1 MASSSQVSA
10 LLCLDTTNISISR
23 DNMIW
28 RFELSSTFSKRRTG
42 RRELADQLFLAGR
55 EHGAATVMFHASL
68 AGQHG
73 LAATDTKTLDTL
85 LRLGPLTAGELA
97 QHTGLATASV
107 TALIDRLER
116 KGMVRRARDP
126 QDRRRVIVEP
136 VRKQSAADDA
146 LFTSIRRSYEGLL
159 DRYTEEQLETILDF
173 LRQSAATTRRVTADL
188 ERKHQRLG
196 QAT

>member
-1 MASSSQVSA
+1 MSA
-10 LLCLDTTNISISR
+10 LLCLDATNISISR

-55 EHGAATVMFHASL
+55 EHSAATVMFHASL
-68 AGQHG
+68 AGQRG
-73 LAATDTKTLDTL
+73 LASTDTKTLDTL

-116 KGMVRRARDP
+116 KGMVRRVRDP

-136 VRKQSAADDA
+136 VRKQSAADHA

-159 DRYTEEQLETILDF
+159 DRYTDEQLETILDF

-188 ERKHQRLG
+188 ERKHLRLG
-196 QAT
+196 RAT

>member
-1 MASSSQVSA
+1 MTRR
-10 LLCLDTTNISISR
+10 C
-23 DNMIW
+23 
-28 RFELSSTFSKRRTG
+28 ELSSTFSKRRTG

-55 EHGAATVMFHASL
+55 EHSAATVMFHASL

-116 KGMVRRARDP
+116 KGMVRRVRDP

-136 VRKQSAADDA
+136 VRKQSAADHA

-159 DRYTEEQLETILDF
+159 DRYTDEQLETILDF

-188 ERKHQRLG
+188 ERKHLRLG
-196 QAT
+196 RAT

>member
-1 MASSSQVSA
+1 
-10 LLCLDTTNISISR
+10 
-23 DNMIW
+23 MIW

-55 EHGAATVMFHASL
+55 EHSAATVMFHASL
-68 AGQHG
+68 AGRHG

-159 DRYTEEQLETILDF
+159 NRYTDQQLETILDF

-188 ERKHQRLG
+188 ERKHLRLG
-196 QAT
+196 RAT

>member
-1 MASSSQVSA
+1 MSA
-10 LLCLDTTNISISR
+10 LLCLDATNISISR

-55 EHGAATVMFHASL
+55 EHSAATVMFHASL
-68 AGQHG
+68 AGQRG

-136 VRKQSAADDA
+136 VRKQSAADYA

-159 DRYTEEQLETILDF
+159 DRYTDEQLETILDF
-173 LRQSAATTRRVTADL
+173 LRQSAATTRLVTANL
-188 ERKHQRLG
+188 ERKHLRLG
-196 QAT
+196 RAT